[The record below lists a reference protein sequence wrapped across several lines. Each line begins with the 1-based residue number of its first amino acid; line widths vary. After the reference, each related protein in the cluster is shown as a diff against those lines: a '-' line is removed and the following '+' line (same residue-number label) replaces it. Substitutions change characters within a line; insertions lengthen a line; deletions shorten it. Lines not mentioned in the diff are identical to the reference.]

1 MIADPLIDLPDDET
15 RPSNYYLRDTIKLL
29 MFRIDVDNKELDNKT
44 HDTENAIKYKNTC
57 ISFDERNDVQL

>member
-44 HDTENAIKYKNTC
+44 HDTDTL
-57 ISFDERNDVQL
+57 QLKLWSTKRLAFQ